1 MPKEERQAKRLHHGN
16 RLARE
21 RERER
26 ERECVCVCVRFKRK
40 EIGGRGSIVVGGS
53 VGEHIGGSTS
63 L

>member
-21 RERER
+21 RECVCV
-26 ERECVCVCVRFKRK
+26 CVCVCVRFKRK

>member
-26 ERECVCVCVRFKRK
+26 ERECVCVRFKRK